1 MKNIKKKEL
10 IKQNKILLQKNDTL
24 LVELLRVLKRLS
36 DSDIITKEE
45 LMLYKV
51 RSVDKLYGG

>member
-1 MKNIKKKEL
+1 MKKKEL
-10 IKQNKILLQKNDTL
+10 IKQNEILLQKNDTL

-36 DSDIITKEE
+36 DSNIITKDE

-51 RSVDKLYGG
+51 RSIDKLYG